1 MRKEPINAM
10 EIAKIIGNPL
20 SNGTC
25 SLDSI
30 GIDIDTVIVLVQLF
44 TSRLAELLHQVE
56 NTGTE
61 VFEIAKRQDAV
72 FTNTSEM
79 TELHPGMDCLMDDCE
94 NVKAIRI
101 DEYELLPDDLPFQEL
116 IFVQSWFSTSRDATS
131 VWISLIEET
140 LREEENLDVTILG
153 TYPKSIGVFFK

>member
-1 MRKEPINAM
+1 M
-10 EIAKIIGNPL
+10 EIARIIGSPL

-25 SLDSI
+25 NL
-30 GIDIDTVIVLVQLF
+30 GIIDEETAVVLVLLF
-44 TSRLAELLHQVE
+44 TLRMAELLHQVE
-56 NTGTE
+56 NTGTD

-72 FTNTSEM
+72 FTNPNEM
-79 TELHPGMDCLMDDCE
+79 AELHPSMDYLQDDCE

-101 DEYELLPDDLPFQEL
+101 DKYDLLPSDLSLHQQM
-116 IFVQSWFSTSRDATS
+116 FVKSWFSTDHDVTKS

-153 TYPKSIGVFFK
+153 NYPKSIGVFFK